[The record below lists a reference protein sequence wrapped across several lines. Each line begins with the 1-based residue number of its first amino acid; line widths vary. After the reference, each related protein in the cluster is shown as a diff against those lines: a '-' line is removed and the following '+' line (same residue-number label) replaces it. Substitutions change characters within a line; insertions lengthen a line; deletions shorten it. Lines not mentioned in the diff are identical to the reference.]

1 MSYIYLA
8 LAIAFEVAGTT
19 AMKFAEGFSKP
30 LPSVLV
36 FVLYGLSIAALVMTL
51 KYLQLSIVY
60 AIWAGIGTALIV
72 AIAFIWFDEPVTVV
86 KLISIA
92 LIVLGVVGL
101 NLAGESHA

>member
-19 AMKFAEGFSKP
+19 AMKFAEGFSKL

-36 FVLYGLSIAALVMTL
+36 FVLYGLSITALVMTL

-60 AIWAGIGTALIV
+60 AIWAGVGTALIV
-72 AIAFIWFDEPVTVV
+72 AIAFIWFDEPVTVL
-86 KLISIA
+86 KLVSIG

-101 NLAGESHA
+101 NLASETHA

>member
-101 NLAGESHA
+101 NLAGEPHA